1 MTPIF
6 SEPTEDDLKLLAE
19 RWDAVQTLANEEL
32 ETEIDQSPATLDV
45 LQRILDGELVN
56 HDGLLAV
63 GVALGRVMA
72 SNIPG
77 LNWCAVADEFGR
89 ELCLRYEQTTLHVN
103 PVAMISKRVS
113 RNEKVDVMEL
123 FQSTKLEI
131 ERLGGI
137 VDR

>member
-19 RWDAVQTLANEEL
+19 RWGAVQTLAEEEL

-45 LQRILDGELVN
+45 LQQILDGELVN

-72 SNIPG
+72 TNIPG
-77 LNWCAVADEFGR
+77 LDWWAVVDEFGR
-89 ELCLRYEQTTLHVN
+89 DLCLRYEQTTLRVN
-103 PVAMISKRVS
+103 PVTMISKRVS